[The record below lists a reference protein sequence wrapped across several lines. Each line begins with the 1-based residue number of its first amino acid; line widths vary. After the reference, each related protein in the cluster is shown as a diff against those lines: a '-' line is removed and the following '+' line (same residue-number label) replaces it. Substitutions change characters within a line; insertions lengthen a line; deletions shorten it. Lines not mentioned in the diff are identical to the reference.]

1 MFKMKEIEDYPY
13 LYKAQ
18 DALTSLTVDIDS
30 MKNMTAK
37 FDLNPL
43 NFVTLT
49 LFFMRLYT
57 KNN

>member
-1 MFKMKEIEDYPY
+1 MKEIEDYPY

-18 DALTSLTVDIDS
+18 DVLTSLTVDIDS